1 MLGTWQGWWSQDRG
15 WADAAEGAGGSGF
28 LDIFVTMAT
37 FRVVSDEYVHRD
49 LTMLPAFCVI
59 QKSPL
64 SVDVKRGRGGHGN
77 QGGQEFPFPTSCSS
91 HTQTHAH
98 ILHTHNAHMWT
109 RAHTIHHHTHNSQN
123 TPSHTSVTLP
133 HTTHIHTNTAHSTH
147 TRPIRS
153 TLSHSHTHTHLHTDI
168 MHTEHILSH
177 SHT

>member
-49 LTMLPAFCVI
+49 FTTLPAFCEI
-59 QKSPL
+59 QKFPL

-91 HTQTHAH
+91 HTQHTCTRTAHAAHTQTHAH
-98 ILHTHNAHMWT
+98 TAYTQCTHVDT
-109 RAHTIHHHTHNSQN
+109 CTHN
-123 TPSHTSVTLP
+123 TPSHTQLTK
-133 HTTHIHTNTAHSTH
+133 HTVTHIGHTATH
-147 TRPIRS
+147 N
-153 TLSHSHTHTHLHTDI
+153 SHTH
-168 MHTEHILSH
+168 
-177 SHT
+177 